1 MENSIEQRLV
11 SLGDAQYR
19 DFTCKLIPTLNP
31 SSIAGVRVGD
41 LRALAASLKNTPQ
54 AEAFLRALPHR
65 LYEENNLHGL
75 LISQFKE
82 YDASVR
88 ALDEFLPY
96 VDNWA
101 TCDLISPAAFKK
113 RPPALIG
120 KIRAYLDSPLD
131 YTVRFGLEMLMSLYL
146 DEAFDAEYLN
156 WAAGVRR
163 EGYYVRMMVAWYFA
177 TALAKQYSAALPF
190 LQQGRLD
197 TWVHNKTIQKAVE
210 SRRIAPEHK
219 AVLRALR
226 RR

>member
-19 DFTCKLIPTLNP
+19 DFTCKLIPMLNP
-31 SSIAGVRVGD
+31 SSIVGVRVGD

-101 TCDLISPAAFKK
+101 TCDLIRPAAWIRGYTTKPYKK
-113 RPPALIG
+113 RS
-120 KIRAYLDSPLD
+120 K
-131 YTVRFGLEMLMSLYL
+131 
-146 DEAFDAEYLN
+146 
-156 WAAGVRR
+156 AAGSPPSKKRFCARCAAGRR
-163 EGYYVRMMVAWYFA
+163 
-177 TALAKQYSAALPF
+177 PF
-190 LQQGRLD
+190 LPAFFMPAPCGGRPAPLPAGRLFLIYYA
-197 TWVHNKTIQKAVE
+197 HIYANKLNNIFYSKISQYRWNKNSKNE
-210 SRRIAPEHK
+210 
-219 AVLRALR
+219 VLGLNK
-226 RR
+226 

>member
-1 MENSIEQRLV
+1 MEKSIEQRLV

-19 DFTCKLIPTLNP
+19 DFTRKLIPTLNP
-31 SSIAGVRVGD
+31 SSIVGVRVGD

-101 TCDLISPAAFKK
+101 TCDLIRPAAWIRGYTTKPYKK
-113 RPPALIG
+113 RSKAAGSPPSI
-120 KIRAYLDSPLD
+120 K
-131 YTVRFGLEMLMSLYL
+131 RFCARCAAGRRPFSRPFLYL
-146 DEAFDAEYLN
+146 RPVED
-156 WAAGVRR
+156 GPRR
-163 EGYYVRMMVAWYFA
+163 FQRG
-177 TALAKQYSAALPF
+177 PF
-190 LQQGRLD
+190 L
-197 TWVHNKTIQKAVE
+197 NI
-210 SRRIAPEHK
+210 SRTYPCK
-219 AVLRALR
+219 
-226 RR
+226 